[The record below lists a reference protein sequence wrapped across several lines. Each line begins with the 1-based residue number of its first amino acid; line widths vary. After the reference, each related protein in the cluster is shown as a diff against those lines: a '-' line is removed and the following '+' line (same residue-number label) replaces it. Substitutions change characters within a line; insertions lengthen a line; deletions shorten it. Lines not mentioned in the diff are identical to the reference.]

1 VFCWI
6 SYELSL
12 QINALVK
19 TLNRFE
25 LKLLECKID
34 SLETA
39 LNTNIQRSLSTS
51 SFLILRKLSLKN
63 KQYLMFEFF

>member
-1 VFCWI
+1 MSFH
-6 SYELSL
+6 SK
-12 QINALVK
+12 INGLVK

-39 LNTNIQRSLSTS
+39 LNTNIQRSLSS
-51 SFLILRKLSLKN
+51 SSCIILRKLSLKN
-63 KQYLMFEFF
+63 KQYLMFEFFSKQV